1 MTAGFGRKDRT
12 AIMVNFDSLGNLPE
26 YFLFLGVGL
35 AVWLAALVI
44 YELITPIKEFEE
56 IRKGNVAVAIN
67 FFAVAIA
74 LALPI
79 QSVGHSTFNP
89 WDMLLWGAVGAL
101 CQILLHLVI
110 RIFWKATY
118 ARLAGNGEA
127 KPCIASALL
136 LSSVS
141 LVLGMLNAAALSY

>member
-1 MTAGFGRKDRT
+1 ML
-12 AIMVNFDSLGNLPE
+12 NFDSLANLPE
-26 YFLFLGVGL
+26 YLVFLGAGL
-35 AVWLAALVI
+35 LVWLVALIV
-44 YELITPIKEFEE
+44 YELITPIKELEE

-89 WDMLLWGAVGAL
+89 GDMLLWGGIGAV
-101 CQILLHLVI
+101 CQIVVHLII
-110 RIFWKATY
+110 RVFWKETY
-118 ARLAGNGEA
+118 GRLVARGDE

-141 LVLGMLNAAALSY
+141 LVVGMVNAAALSY